1 MELKQIIKNLKKYKI
16 ALLLSAVVGVLAGLV
31 FYLAP
36 KTYYATGSLYVT
48 RAIDDVK
55 FKYFAYEGYYAQ
67 QTGVSHTNNVLSL
80 IDSLDTRNESLRKL
94 NLPVDTNSLR
104 KYATMIKAKKS
115 GPQLITLMVKGK
127 TADQAE
133 KLWKAVTEVT
143 LEKDRQINLKGDPLL
158 NVSKVSDNPVV
169 KDQYK
174 PLWLCIVFGFI
185 FAPSLL
191 ILGISIKEYFKWK

>member
-1 MELKQIIKNLKKYKI
+1 MELKQVLKNLKKYKI

-67 QTGVSHTNNVLSL
+67 QTGASHTNNVLAL
-80 IDSLDTRNESLRKL
+80 IESLDIRSEALKKL
-94 NLPVDTNSLR
+94 SIPVNTSNLR
-104 KYATMIKAKKS
+104 KYSSMIKVRRT
-115 GPQLITLMVKGK
+115 GPQIITLAVKGK
-127 TADQAE
+127 TADQVG
-133 KLWKAVTEVT
+133 KLWDSITNVAI
-143 LEKDRQINLKGDPLL
+143 EKNRQVNLNGDSFL
-158 NVSKVSDNPVV
+158 NVSKISENPVV
-169 KDQYK
+169 KEQYK
-174 PLWLCIVFGFI
+174 PLWLCLVFGFV

-191 ILGISIKEYFKWK
+191 IFGIGLKEYFKWK

>member
-1 MELKQIIKNLKKYKI
+1 MELKQIFKNLKKYKI

-80 IDSLDTRNESLRKL
+80 IDSLDTR
-94 NLPVDTNSLR
+94 

-133 KLWKAVTEVT
+133 KLWRAVTEVT